1 MPGAVT
7 TRYCPTGGHRN
18 DLYLSWGGQWRD
30 NVRGRTER
38 RWPSGASVSMKK
50 TTYSTVARRG
60 ITFAAVSIAG
70 VALSAAS
77 ANAAVPG
84 STATDVWDSL
94 AQCESGGN
102 WAINTGNGYAGGLQ
116 FSPSTWAAHGGAGS
130 AANASREQQI
140 AVAQRVQASQ
150 GWGAWPACAA
160 KLGLSGG
167 APAPQAAPA
176 TRTPAATQVPAAQ
189 AAARQAAP
197 KAAAPAARHA
207 AAVPL
212 SGKTYTVQSGDTLS
226 KVAAQLNIAGGW
238 QQLADANTATVSNPD
253 MVFPGQVL
261 QLPA

>member
-1 MPGAVT
+1 
-7 TRYCPTGGHRN
+7 
-18 DLYLSWGGQWRD
+18 
-30 NVRGRTER
+30 
-38 RWPSGASVSMKK
+38 MKK
-50 TTYSTVARRG
+50 STYSTVARRG

-70 VALSAAS
+70 VALSATS

-84 STATDVWDSL
+84 STATNVWDSL
-94 AQCESGGN
+94 AQCESSGN

-116 FSPSTWAAHGGAGS
+116 FSPGTWAAYGGTGS

-140 AVAQRVQASQ
+140 AVAERVQAGQ

-167 APAPQAAPA
+167 AVAPQSASVA
-176 TRTPAATQVPAAQ
+176 RTPAAAPRAAAPAAAAKAPAAKVPAAK
-189 AAARQAAP
+189 APARQAAA

-226 KVAAQLNIAGGW
+226 AVAAKLNVAGGW
-238 QQLADANTATVSNPD
+238 QRLADANTATISNPNL
-253 MVFPGQVL
+253 VFPGQVL